1 MKVKKSFIYES
12 VDPGAMAIVAYVLAY
27 FALNW
32 WEKHSPSKINLKT
45 GKKLPGKNVWNGINS
60 LFDKKTFL
68 KDFQKILYDEGN
80 FAEFVKKVN
89 IEDRIGTV
97 KPAEVWIAVDAGEFN
112 KNPITKRV
120 VDKLIKTSDF
130 KKVEKEYSFTKED
143 KIDAAKLFYWLISS
157 SQLSVIARDII
168 FKQKPPSYLTKLGF
182 GPVLQSIDL
191 TSASDVA
198 PG

>member
-1 MKVKKSFIYES
+1 MNIQ
-12 VDPGAMAIVAYVLAY
+12 VDIGGYAVLIYVLAY
-27 FALNW
+27 FVFNW
-32 WEKHSPSKINLKT
+32 WEHYSPSKTNLKT

-89 IEDRIGTV
+89 IHDN
-97 KPAEVWIAVDAGEFN
+97 PAEVWIAVDAGEFN
-112 KNPITKRV
+112 KNPVTKRV
-120 VDKLIKTSDF
+120 VDKLINTSDF
-130 KKVEKEYSFTKED
+130 KMVEKEYSFTKED
-143 KIDAAKLFYWLISS
+143 KIDSAKLFYWLISS

-182 GPVLQSIDL
+182 GPVLHSINL

>member
-27 FALNW
+27 FVFNW

-89 IEDRIGTV
+89 IHDN
-97 KPAEVWIAVDAGEFN
+97 PAEVWIAVDAGEFN
-112 KNPITKRV
+112 KNPVTKRV
-120 VDKLIKTSDF
+120 VDKLLKTSDF

-143 KIDAAKLFYWLISS
+143 KIDAAKLFYWVISS
-157 SQLSVIARDII
+157 TQLNVIARDII

-182 GPVLQSIDL
+182 GPVLKSINA
-191 TSASDVA
+191 TSAADVG